1 MTSAALTED
10 FKTDPYWWEAAP
22 RPKLSPR
29 PLPAAA
35 DVAIVGS
42 GYTGLSAALDLVRGG
57 ASVVVIDAAD
67 PGAGASS
74 RSTGSVGR
82 TFRHAFSG
90 LLKQYG
96 PERAVA
102 VYTEV
107 ANAFSYTTGLM
118 EGERL
123 NCGFAR
129 RGRFTGA
136 ATPKHYAGMQREL
149 EVKSRYLPSQDTMLP
164 ADRQSEEIGFGG
176 YHGGLVIPDVASI
189 HSGLY
194 QLELLR
200 LATAAGA
207 TVVANTPVT
216 GIRREGA
223 SFVVEAGKQA
233 LRARDVIVAT
243 NGYTSAVT
251 KAFQRR
257 VIPFPAFIAA
267 TEPLDPALIAAVLP
281 GRRVFQESLGNPF
294 FMRVTPDGTRLL
306 FGGLTGTLTSD
317 LRDMGQR
324 LHAAMTRIAP
334 QLAQARFSHT
344 WTGKCA
350 ATFSIYPHVGVQDGI
365 HYAMG
370 YCFAGISMGTYL
382 GHKVAQRL
390 LGSRDHLT
398 AFDTIP
404 FETRPYHLG
413 RAWFLP
419 IAVGLIN
426 WRDRKAMRA

>member
-1 MTSAALTED
+1 MASQALTEN
-10 FKTDPYWWEAAP
+10 FKADPYWWEAAP
-22 RPKLSPR
+22 RPKLPTR
-29 PLPAAA
+29 PLPATA

-42 GYTGLSAALDLVRGG
+42 GYTGLSAALDLARSG
-57 ASVVVIDAAD
+57 ASVVVIDAGD

-82 TFRHAFSG
+82 TFRHAFSA

-96 PERAVA
+96 AERAIA
-102 VYTEV
+102 IYTEV

-118 EGERL
+118 EGEKL
-123 NCGFAR
+123 SCGFSR

-136 ATPKHYAGMQREL
+136 ATPKHYAAMQREL
-149 EVKSRYLPSQDTMLP
+149 ELKNRHIPSQDTMLP
-164 ADRQSEEIGFGG
+164 ADRQGEEIGFGG
-176 YHGGLVIPDVASI
+176 YFGGLVIPDVASI

-200 LATAAGA
+200 IATAAGA
-207 TVVANTPVT
+207 DIVANTPVT
-216 GIRREGA
+216 AIRRDA
-223 SFVVEAGKQA
+223 SGFVVEAGRQA

-243 NGYTSAVT
+243 NGYTSAT
-251 KAFQRR
+251 TRAFQRR

-267 TEPLDPALIAAVLP
+267 TEALDPALIASVLP

-294 FMRVTPDGTRLL
+294 FMRITPDGTRLL
-306 FGGLTGTLTSD
+306 FGGLTGTQTSD

-334 QLAQARFSHT
+334 QLAKTRFSHT

-390 LGSRDHLT
+390 LGARDHAT

-404 FETRPYHLG
+404 FETRPYHFG
-413 RAWFLP
+413 PAWFLP